1 MKTIGYIRVS
11 TDEQADFGVS
21 LDAQKDRIEAFC
33 RAKDWDLVE
42 VISDPGF
49 SGKDL
54 KRPGIQ
60 RVIELSKKR
69 KIDVVVVVKL
79 DRLTRQ
85 VADLGFLTRD
95 IFEKYEIALASV
107 VESID
112 ATTAAGMLML
122 NVLGA
127 VAQWERDIISER
139 TKDAM
144 AFQKKNRKLIGAVPY
159 GYDLAEDGKTLLE
172 NPVEQTV
179 LTGMKKMRNQGLSFN
194 KIAIDLNEKEIPSKK
209 GGKWY
214 PKTVRAIISSQY
226 PNPSVRKDEVSTA
239 LL

>member
-1 MKTIGYIRVS
+1 M
-11 TDEQADFGVS
+11 
-21 LDAQKDRIEAFC
+21 
-33 RAKDWDLVE
+33 
-42 VISDPGF
+42 
-49 SGKDL
+49 

-60 RVIELSKKR
+60 RVIDLSKKR

-95 IFEKYEIALASV
+95 IFEKHGIALASV

-139 TKDAM
+139 TKD
-144 AFQKKNRKLIGAVPY
+144 FQKKNLKRVGAIPY
-159 GYDLAEDGKTLLE
+159 GYDLAEDGKTLQE
-172 NPVEQTV
+172 NLVEQAI
-179 LTGMKKMRNQGLSFN
+179 LDEMMEMRSNHRSFQNIADKLNGKKN
-194 KIAIDLNEKEIPSKK
+194 PSKK
-209 GGKWY
+209 GGQWY
-214 PKTVRAIISSQY
+214 SKTVRAIIHDRLKVAS
-226 PNPSVRKDEVSTA
+226 
-239 LL
+239 

>member
-11 TDEQADFGVS
+11 TEEQADFGVS

-60 RVIELSKKR
+60 KVIDLSKKR

-95 IFEKYEIALASV
+95 IFEKHGIALASV

-144 AFQKKNRKLIGAVPY
+144 AFQKKNLKRVGAVPY
-159 GYDLAEDGKTLLE
+159 GYDLAEDGKTLQANL
-172 NPVEQTV
+172 VEQAV
-179 LTGMKKMRNQGLSFN
+179 LDEMMEMRNNHDSFQ
-194 KIAIDLNEKEIPSKK
+194 KIADNLNGKKVPAKK
-209 GGKWY
+209 GGQWY
-214 PKTVRAIISSQY
+214 SKTVRAIIHDRLKVAS
-226 PNPSVRKDEVSTA
+226 
-239 LL
+239 

>member
-11 TDEQADFGVS
+11 TEEQADFGVS

-33 RAKDWDLVE
+33 RAKEWDLVE
-42 VISDPGF
+42 VISDAGF
-49 SGKDL
+49 SGKNL

-60 RVIELSKKR
+60 RVIDLSKKR

-95 IFEKYEIALASV
+95 VFEKHEVALASV

-144 AFQKKNRKLIGAVPY
+144 TFQKKNHKLIGSVPY
-159 GYDLAEDGKTLLE
+159 GYDLGEDGKTLHE
-172 NPVEQTV
+172 NDVEQ
-179 LTGMKKMRNQGLSFN
+179 LNIIKMKKMRSRGLSYH
-194 KIAIDLNEKEIPSKK
+194 KIAVSLNEEEISSKK

-214 PKTVRAIISSQY
+214 PKTVRDHFTSPKQKAEPQES
-226 PNPSVRKDEVSTA
+226 NR
-239 LL
+239 